1 MARLQLAGGYMY
13 KVYLVGFMGSGKS
26 AIGRR
31 LSFAL
36 KLPYYDMD
44 KEIEKQMNM
53 TISEI
58 FATYGEEYFRDLETK
73 FLKDFRDEQCIIS
86 TGGGVAMREENR
98 RIMKRTGLVFHL
110 CASFPFIW
118 LRIAKDKRRPI
129 VQRSTKEELE
139 SLYYYRRKY
148 YFQAAHINI
157 KTDGMTLRQV
167 TETLA
172 YHYKRLKGE

>member
-1 MARLQLAGGYMY
+1 MK

-53 TISEI
+53 PISEI
-58 FATYGEEYFRDLETK
+58 FATFGEDYFRDLETK
-73 FLKDFRDEQCIIS
+73 FLMEFRDEQCIIS

-98 RIMKRTGLVFHL
+98 KIMKRTGLVFHL

-129 VQRSTKEELE
+129 VQRSTKEEVE
-139 SLYYYRRKY
+139 TLYYMRRKY
-148 YFQAAHINI
+148 YYQAAHITI
-157 KTDGMTLRQV
+157 KTDGKTLRQV
-167 TETLA
+167 TDTIA
-172 YHYKRLKGE
+172 FHYRRLKSE

>member
-1 MARLQLAGGYMY
+1 MN
-13 KVYLVGFMGSGKS
+13 KIYLVGFMGSGKS

-44 KEIEKQMNM
+44 REIEKKMDM
-53 TISEI
+53 EISEI
-58 FATYGEEYFRDLETK
+58 FATYGEEYFRDLETT
-73 FLKDFRDEQCIIS
+73 FLKEFRDEHCIIS

-98 RIMKRTGLVFHL
+98 QIMKKTGLVFHL

-129 VQRSTKEELE
+129 VQRSTKEEIE
-139 SLYYYRRKY
+139 SLYYKRRKL
-148 YFQAAHINI
+148 YFQAAHITI

-167 TETLA
+167 TDTLA
-172 YHYKRLKGE
+172 YHVKRLKSE